1 MCKEHKLKKIAEG
14 YCPVCGSSCIT
25 YGSMDIED
33 NVVSY
38 PAQCDDCGAT
48 YYEDYT
54 LVFCGLS
61 EVRNKDGERLG
72 VVLNLKGEEECP
84 VD

>member
-1 MCKEHKLKKIAEG
+1 MKRLIVKECT
-14 YCPVCGSSCIT
+14 CPVCGSSCIS

-38 PAQCDDCGAT
+38 PAHCDDCGAT

-54 LVFCGLS
+54 LDFCGVS

-72 VVLNLKGEEECP
+72 VVINLKGEEECP
-84 VD
+84 ED

>member
-1 MCKEHKLKKIAEG
+1 MFKKIAEG
-14 YCPVCGSSCIT
+14 YCPCCGSSNIS
-25 YGSMDIED
+25 YGSMNLND

-54 LVFCGLS
+54 LDFCGIS

-72 VVLNLKGEEECP
+72 VVINLKGKEECP
-84 VD
+84 LD